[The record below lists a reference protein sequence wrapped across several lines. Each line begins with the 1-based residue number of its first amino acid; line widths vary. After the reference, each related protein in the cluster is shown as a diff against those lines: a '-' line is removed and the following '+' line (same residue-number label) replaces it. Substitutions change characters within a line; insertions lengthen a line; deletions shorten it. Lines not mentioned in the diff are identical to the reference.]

1 MTAKQDA
8 DRQQLA
14 DWLSAAGRG
23 DEKAFAQLYERSS
36 SKLFGVCLR
45 MLHQR
50 NQAED
55 ILQEAFVTIWNRAS
69 RFDPDRASA
78 MTWMITVTRNK
89 AIDSLRKRRDTTP
102 IEYVDLESNDPSPS
116 IEAECSQQRRLIEQ
130 CMDQLQSKHKSAV
143 REAFFS
149 GVTYKQLADRC
160 KVPLGTMKSWIRRSL
175 VQLRTCLEQ

>member
-8 DRQQLA
+8 DRKQLA
-14 DWLSAAGRG
+14 DWLRAAGRG
-23 DEKAFAQLYERSS
+23 DQNAFARIYQHSAD
-36 SKLFGVCLR
+36 KLFGVCLR

-50 NQAED
+50 SQAEE
-55 ILQEAFVTIWNRAS
+55 ILQEAFVTIWDRAS

-78 MTWMITVTRNK
+78 MTWMITITRNK
-89 AIDSLRKRRDTTP
+89 AIDSLRRRRESTP
-102 IEYVDLESNDPSPS
+102 IEFVELESGDPSPS
-116 IEAECSQQRRLIEQ
+116 SEAEHSQQRQRIED
-130 CMDQLQSKHKSAV
+130 CLDQLQSKHKAAV

-175 VQLRTCLEQ
+175 LQLRTCLEK

>member
-14 DWLSAAGRG
+14 DWLSATGRG
-23 DEKAFAQLYERSS
+23 DEKAFAKLYQNSS

-50 NQAED
+50 SQAEET
-55 ILQEAFVTIWNRAS
+55 LQDAFVTIWNRAS
-69 RFDPDRASA
+69 RFDPGRASA

-89 AIDSLRKRRDTTP
+89 AIDSLRKRRETTP
-102 IEYVDLESNDPSPS
+102 IEYMDLESDDPSPS
-116 IEAECSQQRRLIEQ
+116 NEAEHSQQRRRIEQ
-130 CMDQLQSKHKSAV
+130 CMDQLQNKHKSAV

-160 KVPLGTMKSWIRRSL
+160 QVPLGTMKSWIRRSL
-175 VQLRTCLEQ
+175 IQLRDCLEQ